1 MKNIVICDDDPLFC
15 SQLSAYLCKPE
26 NMCGENV
33 TIQRFSSGEELLA
46 YPDLHAD
53 IIILDIQMAQL
64 DGIETARQLRQRKES
79 FLLIFVTSLNGYE
92 LNGYDVHAFGFLKK
106 PLQKAKLHK
115 LMQDALERLAEERGK
130 IIELKRGMETDYINI
145 REILYI
151 EVYNHNICLVLPD
164 ARVEYYARLRD
175 MEAQLNPHGFF
186 RCHKSYLV
194 SCSHIRT
201 LRQTELV
208 MENGEKIP
216 ISRNRRTEF
225 LNYFTKYARKYL

>member
-15 SQLSAYLCKPE
+15 SQLSDYLSKPE
-26 NMCGENV
+26 NTCGEAV
-33 TIQRFSSGEELLA
+33 TIQRFSSGEELLSH
-46 YPDLHAD
+46 PGLHAD

-64 DGIETARQLRQRKES
+64 NGIETARQLRQRKEP
-79 FLLIFVTSLNGYE
+79 FLLIFITSLNGYE

-106 PLQKAKLHK
+106 PLQPGKLHI
-115 LMQDALERLAEERGK
+115 LMQDALERLAEEHGK

-145 REILYI
+145 RDILYI
-151 EVYNHNICLVLPD
+151 EVYNHNICVVLPNS
-164 ARVEYYARLRD
+164 RVEYYAKLRD
-175 MEAQLNPHGFF
+175 MEAQLTSHGFF

-208 MENGEKIP
+208 MENGEPIP
-216 ISRNRRTEF
+216 ISRNRRTAF
-225 LNYFTKYARKYL
+225 LNFFTKYARKFL